1 MVNYKNFVLDHGELK
16 STPEVIEMSKPTY
29 IYDFE
34 KIVNNWVYELNEYNC
49 RADRMIGT
57 NSAGGQEIVYP
68 HTPEEYSALC
78 RDRQHHLDDAFLS
91 NWAEEM
97 EVTYDRGIPKIFW
110 KSKAITDFMGVIP
123 FIPSVMINISP
134 DWESVEGRGT
144 YGKIKILTGIIEGY
158 LKEGDRYSKASY
170 VIENGSKG
178 DFIHAHIVAEMNPKL
193 QKSVNTH
200 LAKGNHTKQLI
211 KRADK
216 LKGMEGMLKGIGIQ
230 KVFLRT
236 EKLVQDKLDYLIEEK
251 KPEGHKNHSVIFQKK
266 DLVF

>member
-1 MVNYKNFVLDHGELK
+1 MVNYKNFVLNEGELK
-16 STPEVIEMSKPTY
+16 STPEVVEMSKPTY

-34 KIVNNWVYELNEYNC
+34 KIVNDWCYKLNEYNC
-49 RADRMIGT
+49 RADRMIGI

-78 RDRQHHLDDAFLS
+78 RERQHHLDNPLLS
-91 NWAEEM
+91 NYAMEM
-97 EVTYDRGIPKIFW
+97 EMTKDHGLPKIFW
-110 KSKAITDFMGVIP
+110 KSKAITNFMGVIP

-134 DWESVEGRGT
+134 DWESVNKRT
-144 YGKIKILTGIIEGY
+144 DTCKIKILTGIIEGY
-158 LKEGDRYSKASY
+158 LAEGNRYSKASY

-178 DFIHAHIVAEMNPKL
+178 DFIHAHIVAEMNSNL
-193 QKSVNTH
+193 IKSVNTH

-211 KRADK
+211 KQADK
-216 LKGMEGMLKGIGIQ
+216 LKGMEGMLKGVGIQ